1 MMAIFSA
8 PRVIAGG
15 RLLDPG
21 AVAVEDGRV
30 VEVLDRRPPAG
41 PGHLALE
48 RGVLAPG
55 LIDLQLNGAFGV
67 DLVDADAGGW
77 ERVLCGLPSTGVTA
91 LLATFIS
98 APVDDLAAAMRRAGA
113 ARAAAGRPGSRL
125 LGVHLEGPFLSE
137 RRRGAHDA
145 GQLVD
150 PTPELVDRLMEA
162 GAGILELLTL
172 APEREGAI
180 EATKRLAGAGVLV
193 SVGHSDALAE
203 QVAAAAE
210 AGARMVTHVFNA
222 QGGLH
227 HREPVVAGQ
236 ALADARLACGLIAD
250 LYHVD
255 RAICRVVM
263 EAARG
268 RLVTFLARGSSDNAA
283 TYGRYL
289 CEIRAGRPAS
299 LAAPSVATLYRA
311 RMDLRGVL
319 AVALSQSGETAEIV
333 ETLRWAREHG
343 ARTIAVTN
351 GATSALAEVADLALA
366 TRAGPE
372 LAVPA
377 TKTYTA
383 ELTAL
388 TELTAALG
396 PDDPAFDAAQDR
408 VPAAIES
415 MLSSAPMAES
425 LAGEL
430 AGMASLVVSGR
441 GFTYSTALELALKVK
456 ETCLLPAIGISHA
469 DLEHGPI
476 AVLRG
481 DTPALL
487 VAPPGGPVLPGITAL
502 AGLVAE
508 RGSRAYGIGGDR
520 AFAAACTAVLPGP
533 DLPEPLA
540 PLALVVPGQLLVEAL
555 ARRLGLDP
563 DRPRGL
569 TKVTQTGGASA

>member
-222 QGGLH
+222 QRGLH
-227 HREPVVAGQ
+227 HREPGVAGQ

-250 LYHVD
+250 LLGRRD
-255 RAICRVVM
+255 L
-263 EAARG
+263 G
-268 RLVTFLARGSSDNAA
+268 RL
-283 TYGRYL
+283 
-289 CEIRAGRPAS
+289 EP
-299 LAAPSVATLYRA
+299 
-311 RMDLRGVL
+311 
-319 AVALSQSGETAEIV
+319 
-333 ETLRWAREHG
+333 G
-343 ARTIAVTN
+343 AR
-351 GATSALAEVADLALA
+351 ADLVWLSDSWRALA
-366 TRAGPE
+366 TWVDG
-372 LAVPA
+372 V
-377 TKTYTA
+377 
-383 ELTAL
+383 
-388 TELTAALG
+388 
-396 PDDPAFDAAQDR
+396 Q
-408 VPAAIES
+408 VW
-415 MLSSAPMAES
+415 
-425 LAGEL
+425 
-430 AGMASLVVSGR
+430 
-441 GFTYSTALELALKVK
+441 
-456 ETCLLPAIGISHA
+456 
-469 DLEHGPI
+469 
-476 AVLRG
+476 
-481 DTPALL
+481 
-487 VAPPGGPVLPGITAL
+487 
-502 AGLVAE
+502 
-508 RGSRAYGIGGDR
+508 
-520 AFAAACTAVLPGP
+520 
-533 DLPEPLA
+533 
-540 PLALVVPGQLLVEAL
+540 EA
-555 ARRLGLDP
+555 R
-563 DRPRGL
+563 
-569 TKVTQTGGASA
+569 

>member
-162 GAGILELLTL
+162 GAG
-172 APEREGAI
+172 
-180 EATKRLAGAGVLV
+180 
-193 SVGHSDALAE
+193 
-203 QVAAAAE
+203 
-210 AGARMVTHVFNA
+210 MVTHIFNA
-222 QGGLH
+222 QRGLH
-227 HREPVVAGQ
+227 HREPGVAGQ

-250 LYHVD
+250 LHHVHP
-255 RAICRVVM
+255 AICRVVM

-268 RLVTFLARGSSDNAA
+268 RVALVTDAVSALGMPPGRYELGSEVVELHEGSPPLRADGTLAGSTLRLDEAVGNVVGLGIDPVRAVDAA
-283 TYGRYL
+283 TRVPADLLGRRDL
-289 CEIRAGRPAS
+289 GRLEPGARADLVWLSDSWRAGR
-299 LAAPSVATLYRA
+299 
-311 RMDLRGVL
+311 G
-319 AVALSQSGETAEIV
+319 
-333 ETLRWAREHG
+333 W
-343 ARTIAVTN
+343 
-351 GATSALAEVADLALA
+351 
-366 TRAGPE
+366 
-372 LAVPA
+372 
-377 TKTYTA
+377 
-383 ELTAL
+383 
-388 TELTAALG
+388 
-396 PDDPAFDAAQDR
+396 
-408 VPAAIES
+408 
-415 MLSSAPMAES
+415 
-425 LAGEL
+425 
-430 AGMASLVVSGR
+430 
-441 GFTYSTALELALKVK
+441 
-456 ETCLLPAIGISHA
+456 
-469 DLEHGPI
+469 
-476 AVLRG
+476 
-481 DTPALL
+481 
-487 VAPPGGPVLPGITAL
+487 
-502 AGLVAE
+502 
-508 RGSRAYGIGGDR
+508 
-520 AFAAACTAVLPGP
+520 
-533 DLPEPLA
+533 
-540 PLALVVPGQLLVEAL
+540 
-555 ARRLGLDP
+555 
-563 DRPRGL
+563 
-569 TKVTQTGGASA
+569 

>member
-8 PRVIAGG
+8 PRLIAGG

-210 AGARMVTHVFNA
+210 AGAR
-222 QGGLH
+222 
-227 HREPVVAGQ
+227 Q

-250 LYHVD
+250 LHHVHP
-255 RAICRVVM
+255 AICRVVM

-268 RLVTFLARGSSDNAA
+268 RVALVTDAVSALGMPPGRYELGSEVVELHEGSPPLRADGTLAGSTLRLDEAVGNVVGLGIDPVRAVDAA
-283 TYGRYL
+283 TRVPADLLGRRDL
-289 CEIRAGRPAS
+289 GRLEP
-299 LAAPSVATLYRA
+299 
-311 RMDLRGVL
+311 
-319 AVALSQSGETAEIV
+319 
-333 ETLRWAREHG
+333 G
-343 ARTIAVTN
+343 AR
-351 GATSALAEVADLALA
+351 ADLVWLSDSWRALA
-366 TRAGPE
+366 TWVDG
-372 LAVPA
+372 V
-377 TKTYTA
+377 
-383 ELTAL
+383 
-388 TELTAALG
+388 
-396 PDDPAFDAAQDR
+396 Q
-408 VPAAIES
+408 VW
-415 MLSSAPMAES
+415 
-425 LAGEL
+425 
-430 AGMASLVVSGR
+430 
-441 GFTYSTALELALKVK
+441 
-456 ETCLLPAIGISHA
+456 
-469 DLEHGPI
+469 
-476 AVLRG
+476 
-481 DTPALL
+481 
-487 VAPPGGPVLPGITAL
+487 
-502 AGLVAE
+502 
-508 RGSRAYGIGGDR
+508 
-520 AFAAACTAVLPGP
+520 
-533 DLPEPLA
+533 
-540 PLALVVPGQLLVEAL
+540 EA
-555 ARRLGLDP
+555 R
-563 DRPRGL
+563 
-569 TKVTQTGGASA
+569 